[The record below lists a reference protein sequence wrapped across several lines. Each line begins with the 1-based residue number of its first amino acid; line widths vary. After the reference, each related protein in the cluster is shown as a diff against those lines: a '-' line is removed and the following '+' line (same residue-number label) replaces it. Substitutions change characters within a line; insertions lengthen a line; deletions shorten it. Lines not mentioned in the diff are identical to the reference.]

1 MIHHLRYLNPLT
13 ELGLPAP
20 RISAHARRQKSI
32 RDGYVSRLHVWWA
45 RRLLTACRAIIC
57 ASLWPDP
64 EDTNIAVEARFIEVE
79 GRVVVGELS
88 LA

>member
-13 ELGLPAP
+13 ELRLPAP
-20 RISAHARRQKSI
+20 GISAHARRQKSI
-32 RDGYVSRLHVWWA
+32 RDGHVSRLHVWWA

-57 ASLWPDP
+57 ASLWPDRRTP
-64 EDTNIAVEARFIEVE
+64 TPPWRHFIEVE
-79 GRVVVGELS
+79 GRAVVGELS